1 MARIRSIK
9 PEFFIHEELSKL
21 SPLIR
26 LAFQGLWCQA
36 DKAGRLED
44 RPVRLKVQILPYDDV
59 DFEAVLDALVGAKF
73 VQRYVGPDGRVYLQ
87 IRSFLKHQR
96 PRPDE
101 PESQIPAPQRVT
113 ETVTGPSLCS
123 DGCVTWEQV
132 GKEGKGREGKEERK
146 GSTLPRSSAQEVVDL
161 WNQLVTSPIP
171 KVTKLTPDRRT
182 RIEARL
188 RTFPTLAEW
197 QTAITWVNGQ
207 PWCRASGQG
216 THPGWTATLDWLV
229 KNDGQVQR
237 CLERATQA
245 PAAHPTRPYETRLDE
260 TPAVFDEPWLCRHPE
275 PRCAHRVMC
284 GIRSGIEARK
294 ARAQ

>member
-9 PEFFIHEELSKL
+9 PDFFFDEDLAHLP
-21 SPLIR
+21 PLCR
-26 LAFQGLWCQA
+26 LGFEGLWCYA

-44 RPVRLKVQILPYDDV
+44 RPLRLKMQILPYDDV
-59 DFEAVLDALVGAKF
+59 DFGEVLDALVAANF
-73 VQRYVGPDGRVYLQ
+73 VQRYSGSDGRAYLQ

-101 PESQIPAPQRVT
+101 PESQLPSLQRVR
-113 ETVTGPSLCS
+113 ETVTDTSLGS
-123 DGCVTWEQV
+123 DGCVTGEQV
-132 GKEGKGREGKEERK
+132 GKERKGKEREGERK
-146 GSTLPRSSAQEVVDL
+146 GSTLLRSSVQEVVDL

-188 RTFPTLAEW
+188 RTFPSLADW

-237 CLERATQA
+237 CLERSQQI
-245 PAAHPTRPYETRLDE
+245 PMVSPPQRDE
-260 TPAVFDEPWLCRHPE
+260 KPDVSEPWLCRHPE

-284 GIRSGIEARK
+284 GIRSDIEARN
-294 ARAQ
+294 ASGR